1 MLLTFTKIGSDV
13 FPRASD
19 ATLDLA
25 QKFGMDLSQASV
37 MLGKALNDPIAGVS
51 ALRRIGVMLTAEQ
64 EASIKGF
71 MAVNDIASAQAV
83 ILGELETEVG
93 GVAQAYGTT
102 FAGQVAIFNNRLDD
116 MKEKIGV
123 QLIPALIRLMD
134 AAKPLLDWFMSLSP
148 AQVDLVIK
156 IAAVVAALGPLS
168 TGLGTAATVL
178 PALGTLASFIT
189 ATLIPAVIAFT
200 VANAAWLVP
209 LGLVIAAV
217 VLLYYAFKT
226 NFGGITDTIVK
237 LNFIMKYYFN
247 QMILAVDAL
256 IKKLPVLAQALLK
269 LSLPSW
275 LQPGSPTPLE
285 IGLIGIAGAMD
296 LVVAKTINLGDTLQS
311 SLNTQ
316 LEGFGSY
323 YKTVDG
329 MTQLNTK
336 FQADAM
342 NQQTQNTNASLQ
354 AQAAALVQYKVA
366 AADFWGKL
374 NIPMTG
380 TSTGATGGSAKHETF
395 SPINFESMNIPS
407 GGNSNVTNNV
417 KFEQTT
423 PAINRRQ
430 VEEVMRKTTGLKK

>member
-1 MLLTFTKIGSDV
+1 MLVAQFSAAGFT
-13 FPRASD
+13 
-19 ATLDLA
+19 
-25 QKFGMDLSQASV
+25 M
-37 MLGKALNDPIAGVS
+37 AGV
-51 ALRRIGVMLTAEQ
+51 ATFIT
-64 EASIKGF
+64 
-71 MAVNDIASAQAV
+71 
-83 ILGELETEVG
+83 
-93 GVAQAYGTT
+93 GT
-102 FAGQVAIFNNRLDD
+102 
-116 MKEKIGV
+116 
-123 QLIPALIRLMD
+123 
-134 AAKPLLDWFMSLSP
+134 LLP
-148 AQVDLVIK
+148 
-156 IAAVVAALGPLS
+156 
-168 TGLGTAATVL
+168 T
-178 PALGTLASFIT
+178 LGTLVSFIT

-217 VLLYYAFKT
+217 GLLYYAFKT

-311 SLNTQ
+311 ALNTQ

-366 AADFWGKL
+366 AADFWGKF